1 MLLITAEV
9 PPLVAMRVAPKTV
22 KPEFEVVSL
31 AASMIRT
38 LPLCWF
44 ERRTRFL
51 IPLVGM
57 LVTPGGVGLPQP
69 AIHNVDNAITVF
81 SNKGLNDFTLIK
93 TALMDMLEIITEG
106 FFGPETVEF

>member
-1 MLLITAEV
+1 
-9 PPLVAMRVAPKTV
+9 
-22 KPEFEVVSL
+22 
-31 AASMIRT
+31 
-38 LPLCWF
+38 
-44 ERRTRFL
+44 
-51 IPLVGM
+51 
-57 LVTPGGVGLPQP
+57 VGLPQP